1 MLAVAGDAAENV
13 KQFTEVVELLCVT
26 FAVKVTP
33 LLRTY
38 VPVPAFESSVHV
50 TFAVIVTV

>member
-13 KQFTEVVELLCVT
+13 KQLTEVVVLLCVT

-33 LLRTY
+33 LLRT
-38 VPVPAFESSVHV
+38 
-50 TFAVIVTV
+50 